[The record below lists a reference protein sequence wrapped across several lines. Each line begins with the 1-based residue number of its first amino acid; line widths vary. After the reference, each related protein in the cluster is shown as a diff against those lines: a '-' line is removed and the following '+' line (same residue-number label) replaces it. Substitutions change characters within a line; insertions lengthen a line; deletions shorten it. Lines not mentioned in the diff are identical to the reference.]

1 MPIPRPVRV
10 LLLLIISLVIGG
22 CWDAADVKD
31 LYIPFTAGYDYIE
44 KQGEGKLVASVNY
57 PVFARMAKE
66 HSDILVMEGDTVGET
81 RIDKGNKLAR
91 RLAIGDLNTLL
102 IGRDLAVRGTRE
114 VFDYM
119 FRNPQF
125 SELMKL
131 AVVDGLARDV
141 LQIKP
146 VHYQTVGQNI
156 IELLKNADRSNFIP
170 DMALHD
176 FRICVITPGFN
187 PVLPVLRIHGQNKI
201 EVAGAAIFKGY
212 RMVAMVNKDEMRAVT
227 WLRGEKSTG
236 DITFELVDQAGNQK
250 KLTFEGTNSRSV
262 KAKLVDGV
270 PYFEIE
276 VKLAGEIIES
286 LVGFQ
291 FAGKEENIKLAE
303 AALARYI
310 EGKCRSML
318 EDLQCKYRVDA
329 ILLGKYA
336 RAKWPDLVR
345 QDWDEHFCN
354 SIIKVKVKVIIRGS
368 GEVA

>member
-1 MPIPRPVRV
+1 MPKPRLAGVI
-10 LLLLIISLVIGG
+10 LLLIIILVATG
-22 CWDAADVKD
+22 CWDAADVKN
-31 LYIPFTAGYDYIE
+31 LYIPFAASYDYIE
-44 KQGEGKLVASVNY
+44 MQGEGKLIATVNY
-57 PVFARMAKE
+57 PIFARMAKE
-66 HSDILVMEGDTVGET
+66 PSDVLVLEGDTVGET

-102 IGRDLAVRGTRE
+102 IGKELAGRGTRE

-146 VHYQTVGQNI
+146 EHYQTVGQNI
-156 IELLKNADRSNFIP
+156 IELLNNADRSNFIP
-170 DMALHD
+170 NMDLHN
-176 FRICVITPGFN
+176 FRKCVITSGYN
-187 PVLPVLRIHGQNKI
+187 PVLPVLRMHGQNKL

-212 RMVAMVNKDEMRAVT
+212 QMVALVNKDEMRALT

-236 DITFELVDQAGNQK
+236 DITFELVDQAGKLK

-262 KAKLVDGV
+262 KASLVDGR

-276 VKLAGEIIES
+276 VKLEGDIIES

-303 AALARYI
+303 AALARYV
-310 EGKCRSML
+310 EEKCLSML
-318 EDLQCKYRVDA
+318 QDLQHKYRVDA

-336 RAKWPDLVR
+336 RANWPALVR
-345 QDWDEHFCN
+345 QDWDEHFSN
-354 SIIKVKVKVIIRGS
+354 SVIKIKVKVIIRGS